1 MQNKKGARR
10 LPKEDAN
17 NCAFAVKSSGLGLSP
32 GQDVTP
38 H

>member
-10 LPKEDAN
+10 LPKDDAN
-17 NCAFAVKSSGLGLSP
+17 NCAFAVGLGLSP
-32 GQDVTP
+32 GHAVTP